1 MRGNPNKIIGIV
13 ICFMCL
19 SLVSY
24 SQEKT
29 SQFDGRRAFD
39 ILKAQCAL
47 GARVSGSVPHAQCA
61 DYIESQ
67 LRDLGLSVKRQKFT
81 SHTPYSKGAVTG
93 MNIIALYTGAEPTSD
108 LLALSA
114 HWDTRPVAD
123 RDPDPALRGK
133 PIIGANDGASG
144 VALLLEMARVL
155 RERQYPGRLLFIF
168 FDLEDGGN
176 AGSNNGWCLGSQHFA
191 EHGLGEYA
199 IKAGINFDMIGDR
212 ELLIRPELISMN
224 YASDLNQEFFALAL
238 KRAPYQFSEKPYDT
252 PILDDHAAFNKRGI
266 PWINIIDF
274 DYPSWHTHED
284 TPDKCS
290 PISLE
295 IVGNIAVE
303 FIFQR
308 WGKLKK
314 TLEIKDGHE
323 VRKQELSR

>member
-1 MRGNPNKIIGIV
+1 
-13 ICFMCL
+13 MCL
-19 SLVSY
+19 SLAGY
-24 SQEKT
+24 AQEKIA
-29 SQFDGRRAFD
+29 QFDGRRAFD

-47 GARVSGSVPHAQCA
+47 GPRVPGSLSHAQCA
-61 DYIESQ
+61 DYIESK
-67 LRDLGLSVKRQKFT
+67 LRDLGLSVQRQKF
-81 SHTPYSKGAVTG
+81 SASAPYSKGVVTG
-93 MNIIALYTGAEPTSD
+93 INIIGIYSGDQPTSD

-114 HWDTRPVAD
+114 HWDTRPIAD
-123 RDPDPALRGK
+123 RDPEPSLRDK

-144 VALLLEMARVL
+144 VALLLEMARAL
-155 RERQYPGRLLFIF
+155 KERKYKGRLLFLF
-168 FDLEDGGN
+168 FDLEDGGS
-176 AGSNNGWCLGSQHFA
+176 AGSNHGWCLGSQYFA
-191 EHGLGEYA
+191 EHGLGEYD
-199 IKAGINFDMIGDR
+199 IKVGINFDMIGDR

-224 YASDLNQEFFALAL
+224 YAPFLNREFFELAL
-238 KRAPYQFSEKPYDT
+238 KRAPYQFSDKPYET
-252 PILDDHAAFNKRGI
+252 PIIDDHVAFNKKGI

-314 TLEIKDGHE
+314 TLDIKEGHE
-323 VRKQELSR
+323 VIKQELSR